1 MAIGIIGGSGLYEF
15 AQAAPDAATVEYET
29 DYGPVE
35 LTRVRLHEREVFFLP
50 RHGPDHSIPPHRI
63 NFRANIAALHMAAC
77 TDILATNAVGSL
89 RRYISPS
96 ELVLPDQYI
105 DFTKQRHTTFHD
117 DFSEGAVHIDQ
128 TEPYSAALREKA
140 HTAADDMRIR
150 LHDGGVYICAEGPR
164 FETPAEISMFAQW
177 GADVVGMT
185 GVPEVILAN
194 ELDIRYLSICIV
206 TNYAAGMPQAEITH
220 EDVME
225 IMDSRVDDVRDLLGR
240 IIAID

>member
-1 MAIGIIGGSGLYEF
+1 MAIGVIGGSGLYEF
-15 AQAAPDAATVEYET
+15 GESAPDATSVEVET
-29 DYGPVE
+29 DYGTVQ
-35 LTRVRLHEREVFFLP
+35 LTRATLHDREVHFLP
-50 RHGPDHSIPPHRI
+50 RHGPEHTIPPHQI
-63 NFRANIAALHMAAC
+63 NFRANIAALNQVGC

-105 DFTKQRHTTFHD
+105 DFTKRRLATFFD
-117 DFSEGAVHIDQ
+117 DFTDGAMHIDQ
-128 TEPYSAALREKA
+128 TEPYSASLREKA
-140 HTAADDMRIR
+140 NTAAEQMHIR

-185 GVPEVILAN
+185 GVPEVTLAN
-194 ELDIRYLSICIV
+194 ELDIRYLSICVV
-206 TNYAAGMPQAEITH
+206 TNYAAGMPQAEISH
-220 EDVME
+220 DE
-225 IMDSRVDDVRDLLGR
+225 IMQMMESRMDDVRELITR